1 MIEDIYVD
9 PHDQRNWSL
18 LLNNNVI
25 SLGDTVVDVGGHHGV
40 YTHMFSSLLGATGKV
55 HVFEI
60 FPPSFRYLEMRF
72 GHCPNVFFHNAAV
85 SDRDG
90 FESIHVA
97 ENNEMCGILEK
108 NGQKI
113 AQIESVTLDTFLADE
128 DGVSLIKIDV
138 EGAELNV
145 LRGAKETL
153 KKTDSLLLECH
164 FDEDWP
170 EIRNILLEENQFE
183 CYNVDRREVVDAT
196 SSRPYQCFCRRK
208 K

>member
-1 MIEDIYVD
+1 MTNNTYTD
-9 PHDQRNWSL
+9 PHDQANWSL

-25 SLGDTVVDVGGHHGV
+25 SLGDTVIDVGGHHGV
-40 YTHMFSSLLGATGKV
+40 YSHMFSSLLGATGKI

-72 GHCPNVFFHNAAV
+72 GHHSNIYFYNKAV

-90 FESIHVA
+90 LESIHVS
-97 ENNEMCGILEK
+97 EQDEMCGILEM
-108 NGQKI
+108 NGSKI
-113 AQIESVTLDTFLADE
+113 GEIESVTLDTFFADE
-128 DGVSLIKIDV
+128 EKISLIKIDV

-164 FDEDWP
+164 FDEHWP
-170 EIRNILLEENQFE
+170 EIRKILIEENGFK
-183 CYNVDRREVVDAT
+183 CYNVDKRETVDET
-196 SSRPYQCFCRRK
+196 SSRPYQCFCRRD
-208 K
+208 

>member
-72 GHCPNVFFHNAAV
+72 GHCPNVFFHNVAV

-90 FESIHVA
+90 SESIHVA
-97 ENNEMCGILEK
+97 ENNETCGILEK

-113 AQIESVTLDTFLADE
+113 GQIQSVTLDTFLADE
-128 DGVSLIKIDV
+128 DRVSLIKIDV

-196 SSRPYQCFCRRK
+196 SPRPYQCFCRRK